1 MNDEIIVTP
10 VGDAGTSSSGG
21 PPGQA
26 GPYKPWMR
34 PLTYVSFA
42 LGMAGISFLW
52 FALMPHAI
60 VMGWFAL
67 GFGIPAVLLAN
78 KEIGRFPEAANQGF
92 IKWGKRTGK
101 LSIIVGPLSAIVWII
116 IMAAVGI
123 GSRWF

>member
-1 MNDEIIVTP
+1 MSDEIVVTP
-10 VGDAGTSSSGG
+10 VGDAGASS
-21 PPGQA
+21 PPDRGFQPD
-26 GPYKPWMR
+26 PYKPWMR

-42 LGMAGISFLW
+42 LGMAGVSFLW

-78 KEIGRFPEAANQGF
+78 KEISRFPEAANQGF

-101 LSIIVGPLSAIVWII
+101 LSIIAGPLSAIVWII
-116 IMAAVGI
+116 IVFAIGI